1 MWLVFTDSKEP
12 RYLRKNEED
21 KSGVASPFKYLHI
34 SKIIINITILE
45 EVVAQ
50 YEVIDI
56 HPSLERTRNLEKLI
70 KLNKDSVYSKEVEL
84 DCFYECTELEDR
96 ELLARDF
103 STKSHDLTIN

>member
-1 MWLVFTDSKEP
+1 MRKIKVVLHHPFNIFTLV
-12 RYLRKNEED
+12 
-21 KSGVASPFKYLHI
+21 KSLLT
-34 SKIIINITILE
+34 ITILE

>member
-1 MWLVFTDSKEP
+1 MKKIKVVLHHPLNIFTLV
-12 RYLRKNEED
+12 
-21 KSGVASPFKYLHI
+21 KSLLT
-34 SKIIINITILE
+34 ITILE

>member
-1 MWLVFTDSKEP
+1 MVLHHPLNIFTLV
-12 RYLRKNEED
+12 
-21 KSGVASPFKYLHI
+21 KSLLT
-34 SKIIINITILE
+34 ITILE

-84 DCFYECTELEDR
+84 DCFYECTELEDS

-103 STKSHDLTIN
+103 STKSHELTIN

>member
-1 MWLVFTDSKEP
+1 MRKIKVVLHHPLNIFTLV
-12 RYLRKNEED
+12 
-21 KSGVASPFKYLHI
+21 KSLLT
-34 SKIIINITILE
+34 ITILE

-84 DCFYECTELEDR
+84 DCYYECTELEDR

>member
-1 MWLVFTDSKEP
+1 MVLHHPLNIFTLV
-12 RYLRKNEED
+12 
-21 KSGVASPFKYLHI
+21 KSLLT
-34 SKIIINITILE
+34 ITILE

>member
-1 MWLVFTDSKEP
+1 MKIKVVLHHPLNIFTLV
-12 RYLRKNEED
+12 
-21 KSGVASPFKYLHI
+21 KSLLT
-34 SKIIINITILE
+34 ITILE

>member
-1 MWLVFTDSKEP
+1 MHQPLNIFTLV
-12 RYLRKNEED
+12 
-21 KSGVASPFKYLHI
+21 KSLLT
-34 SKIIINITILE
+34 ITILE

-50 YEVIDI
+50 YELIDLY
-56 HPSLERTRNLEKLI
+56 PSLERTHTLEKLI
-70 KLNKDSVYSKEVEL
+70 KANKDNVYAGDVKL

>member
-1 MWLVFTDSKEP
+1 MKKIKVVLHQPLNIFTLV
-12 RYLRKNEED
+12 
-21 KSGVASPFKYLHI
+21 KSLLT
-34 SKIIINITILE
+34 ITILE

-50 YEVIDI
+50 YELIDI
-56 HPSLERTRNLEKLI
+56 YPSLERTHTLEKLI
-70 KLNKDSVYSKEVEL
+70 KANKDNVYASDVKL

>member
-1 MWLVFTDSKEP
+1 MKKVKVTLHQPLNIFTLV
-12 RYLRKNEED
+12 
-21 KSGVASPFKYLHI
+21 KSLLT
-34 SKIIINITILE
+34 ITILE

-56 HPSLERTRNLEKLI
+56 FPSLERTRNLEKMI
-70 KLNKDSVYSKEVEL
+70 QANKDNVYARDVKL

>member
-1 MWLVFTDSKEP
+1 MRKIKVVLHHPLNIFTLV
-12 RYLRKNEED
+12 
-21 KSGVASPFKYLHI
+21 KSLLT
-34 SKIIINITILE
+34 ITILE

-96 ELLARDF
+96 ELLAGNF

>member
-1 MWLVFTDSKEP
+1 MKKKQGLPNKIKVVLHHPANIFTLV
-12 RYLRKNEED
+12 
-21 KSGVASPFKYLHI
+21 KSLLT
-34 SKIIINITILE
+34 ITILE

-56 HPSLERTRNLEKLI
+56 HPTLQRTRDLERLI

>member
-1 MWLVFTDSKEP
+1 MVLHHPLNIFTLV
-12 RYLRKNEED
+12 
-21 KSGVASPFKYLHI
+21 KSLLT
-34 SKIIINITILE
+34 ITILE

-84 DCFYECTELEDR
+84 DCFYVCTELEDR

>member
-1 MWLVFTDSKEP
+1 MVLHQPLNIFTLV
-12 RYLRKNEED
+12 
-21 KSGVASPFKYLHI
+21 KSLLT
-34 SKIIINITILE
+34 ITILE

-70 KLNKDSVYSKEVEL
+70 KLNKDNVYASDVKL

>member
-1 MWLVFTDSKEP
+1 MKKIKVVLHHPLNIFTLV
-12 RYLRKNEED
+12 
-21 KSGVASPFKYLHI
+21 KSLLT
-34 SKIIINITILE
+34 ITILE

-50 YEVIDI
+50 YELIDLY
-56 HPSLERTRNLEKLI
+56 PSLERTHTLEKLI
-70 KLNKDSVYSKEVEL
+70 KANKDNVYASDVKL

>member
-1 MWLVFTDSKEP
+1 MKKIKVVLHHPLNIFTLV
-12 RYLRKNEED
+12 
-21 KSGVASPFKYLHI
+21 KSLLT
-34 SKIIINITILE
+34 ITILE

-70 KLNKDSVYSKEVEL
+70 KLNKDTIYAEKVEL

-96 ELLARDF
+96 ELLARNF

>member
-1 MWLVFTDSKEP
+1 MRKIKVVLHHPLNIFTLV
-12 RYLRKNEED
+12 
-21 KSGVASPFKYLHI
+21 KSLLT
-34 SKIIINITILE
+34 ITILE

-56 HPSLERTRNLEKLI
+56 HPSLERTHTLEKLI
-70 KLNKDSVYSKEVEL
+70 KANKDNVYARDVQL

-96 ELLARDF
+96 ELLERNF

>member
-1 MWLVFTDSKEP
+1 MKKIKVVLHQPLNIFTLV
-12 RYLRKNEED
+12 
-21 KSGVASPFKYLHI
+21 KSLLT
-34 SKIIINITILE
+34 ITILE

-50 YEVIDI
+50 YELIDLY
-56 HPSLERTRNLEKLI
+56 PSLERTHTLEKLI
-70 KLNKDSVYSKEVEL
+70 KANKNNVYASDVKL

>member
-1 MWLVFTDSKEP
+1 MRKIKVVLHHPLNIFTLV
-12 RYLRKNEED
+12 
-21 KSGVASPFKYLHI
+21 KSLLT
-34 SKIIINITILE
+34 ITILE

-84 DCFYECTELEDR
+84 DCFYECTELDDR

>member
-1 MWLVFTDSKEP
+1 MVLHHPLNIFTLV
-12 RYLRKNEED
+12 
-21 KSGVASPFKYLHI
+21 KSLLT
-34 SKIIINITILE
+34 ITILE

-56 HPSLERTRNLEKLI
+56 HPSLERTTNLEKLI

>member
-1 MWLVFTDSKEP
+1 MRKIKVVLHHPLNIFTLV
-12 RYLRKNEED
+12 
-21 KSGVASPFKYLHI
+21 KSLLT
-34 SKIIINITILE
+34 ITILE

>member
-1 MWLVFTDSKEP
+1 MRKIKVVLHHPLNIFTLV
-12 RYLRKNEED
+12 
-21 KSGVASPFKYLHI
+21 KSLLT
-34 SKIIINITILE
+34 ITILE

-84 DCFYECTELEDR
+84 DCFYECTELEDS

-103 STKSHDLTIN
+103 STKSHELTIN